1 MEGELDRSGPQ
12 PRACILLGMRPLKL
26 LVLLASVAC
35 APAHREQPV
44 LASTVAPSPAVA
56 RVRETQPGDLGGR
69 PGVASELPVVEESRQ
84 AKAAVSMLPSGAGPV
99 VPPEETVVR
108 VLLYHGIGTR
118 TSRPVVKARAF
129 REQLD
134 WLLAQGI
141 EVIRLSQLLD
151 FLDGGLWL
159 PRHAAVITID
169 DGELNGYSTA
179 YPILKQ
185 RGLPFTLG
193 IATQVI
199 EEHLRRGAL
208 NWGQIREMIDSG
220 LCEIASHSVTHRKM
234 TLLPDEVARFEL
246 ERSRV
251 VLASELALRPEAFF
265 YPLGDNNYRIRRL
278 TKQSGYRAAFVAHG
292 GPTIFRSK
300 RFGIPRYDVKPDTS
314 MRTFRSF
321 FNHGIPVLRSSR

>member
-1 MEGELDRSGPQ
+1 
-12 PRACILLGMRPLKL
+12 MRLRLPKFLA
-26 LVLLASVAC
+26 LLATVAC
-35 APAHREQPV
+35 APTQRERPV
-44 LASTVAPSPAVA
+44 RAATAAPTAVA
-56 RVRETQPGDLGGR
+56 AGAPGTRLGDLGGR
-69 PGVASELPVVEESRQ
+69 APAASELPVGPASRQ
-84 AKAAVSMLPSGAGPV
+84 AKAAAAGLENV

-134 WLLAQGI
+134 WLEAHDI

-151 FLDGGLWL
+151 FLDGELWL

-169 DGELNGYSTA
+169 DGELNGYSKA
-179 YPILKQ
+179 YPILKE

-193 IATQVI
+193 LATQVI
-199 EEHLRRGAL
+199 EEHRTRGAL
-208 NWGQIREMIDSG
+208 NWLQIREMVDSG
-220 LCEIASHSVTHRKM
+220 LCEVASHSVTHRKM

-246 ERSRV
+246 ERSRA
-251 VLASELALRPEAFF
+251 VLTEELALRPEAFF
-265 YPLGDNNYRIRRL
+265 YPLGDNNYRVRRL

-292 GPTIFRSK
+292 GPTIAGTQ

-314 MRTFRSF
+314 MRKFRSF

>member
-1 MEGELDRSGPQ
+1 MR
-12 PRACILLGMRPLKL
+12 LLKFLAL
-26 LVLLASVAC
+26 LTAVAC
-35 APAHREQPV
+35 TPLRREQS
-44 LASTVAPSPAVA
+44 LLSSTVAPEPRRLTVFA
-56 RVRETQPGDLGGR
+56 ETRPGDLGEHAREVTDPSPRGQQ
-69 PGVASELPVVEESRQ
+69 RQ
-84 AKAAVSMLPSGAGPV
+84 AKALAGGPAELERGVGPV

-108 VLLYHGIGTR
+108 VLLYHGIGAR
-118 TSRPVVKARAF
+118 TSRPAVKAKVF

-134 WLLAQGI
+134 WLAAHDI

-151 FLDGGLWL
+151 FIDGMLWL

-179 YPILKQ
+179 YPILRA

-193 IATQVI
+193 IATQAI
-199 EEHLRRGAL
+199 DEHLTRGAL
-208 NWGQIREMIDSG
+208 NWMQIREMVDSG

-246 ERSRV
+246 ERSRA
-251 VLASELALRPEAFF
+251 VLTEELELRPEAFF

-278 TKQSGYRAAFVAHG
+278 TRQSGYRAAFVAHG
-292 GPTIFRSK
+292 GPTTVRTK
-300 RFGIPRYDVKPDTS
+300 RFGIPRYDVKPETS

-321 FNHGIPVLRSSR
+321 FNHGIPVMRSSH

>member
-1 MEGELDRSGPQ
+1 MRS
-12 PRACILLGMRPLKL
+12 LKL
-26 LVLLASVAC
+26 LALLAAVAC
-35 APAHREQPV
+35 APARRTGPV
-44 LASTVAPSPAVA
+44 LASTQPAAASTLPAGPV
-56 RVRETQPGDLGGR
+56 PLGDLEASPTGASAPRTIEEGR
-69 PGVASELPVVEESRQ
+69 KAKVASPQ
-84 AKAAVSMLPSGAGPV
+84 PQPFAGPV
-99 VPPEETVVR
+99 VPPEATVVR
-108 VLLYHGIGTR
+108 VLLYHGIGMR
-118 TSRPVVKARAF
+118 TSRAVVKERAF

-134 WLLAQGI
+134 WLTAHGI

-151 FLDGGLWL
+151 FLDGELWL
-159 PRHAAVITID
+159 PRHAVVITID

-179 YPILKQ
+179 YPLLKE

-208 NWGQIREMIDSG
+208 NWAQIREMVDSG

-246 ERSRV
+246 ERSRL
-251 VLASELALRPEAFF
+251 VLSAELELRPEAFF
-265 YPLGDNNYRIRRL
+265 YPLGAQNYRIRRL

-292 GPTIFRSK
+292 GPTVLGTR
-300 RFGIPRYDVKPDTS
+300 RYGIPRYDVKPDTS
-314 MRTFRSF
+314 LRTFRSF

>member
-1 MEGELDRSGPQ
+1 MG
-12 PRACILLGMRPLKL
+12 PLKL
-26 LVLLASVAC
+26 LTLVALPALLATATC
-35 APAHREQPV
+35 APVRREQPLV
-44 LASTVAPSPAVA
+44 ASRPVGVRPALQKSTFEV
-56 RVRETQPGDLGGR
+56 VPPGDLRMRGAFE
-69 PGVASELPVVEESRQ
+69 PPVTEENSK
-84 AKAAVSMLPSGAGPV
+84 AKAAITAQGIFAEPV

-118 TSRPVVKARAF
+118 TSRPVVKAGAF
-129 REQLD
+129 RAQLD
-134 WLLAQGI
+134 WLGAHGI
-141 EVIRLSQLLD
+141 EVVRLSQLLD

-199 EEHLRRGAL
+199 EEHLERGAL
-208 NWGQIREMIDSG
+208 NWVQIREMVDSG

-234 TLLPDEVARFEL
+234 TRLPDEVARFEL
-246 ERSRV
+246 ERSRM
-251 VLASELALRPEAFF
+251 VLAEELALRPEAFF
-265 YPLGDNNYRIRRL
+265 YPLGDQNYRIRRL
-278 TKQSGYRAAFVAHG
+278 TRQSGYRAAFVAHG
-292 GPTIFRSK
+292 GPTVLGTR

-314 MRTFRSF
+314 LRTFRSF

>member
-1 MEGELDRSGPQ
+1 LIDPV
-12 PRACILLGMRPLKL
+12 PL
-26 LVLLASVAC
+26 
-35 APAHREQPV
+35 
-44 LASTVAPSPAVA
+44 
-56 RVRETQPGDLGGR
+56 GDLRGR
-69 PGVASELPVVEESRQ
+69 RGSTFEPSVIEKDSK
-84 AKAAVSMLPSGAGPV
+84 AKAATPTLEGFAGAV
-99 VPPEETVVR
+99 VPPHETVVR

-118 TSRPVVKARAF
+118 TSRPVVKVRAF

-134 WLLAQGI
+134 WLGAHGI

-151 FLDGGLWL
+151 FLDGRLWL

-179 YPILKQ
+179 YPILKE

-208 NWGQIREMIDSG
+208 NWAQIREMVDSG
-220 LCEIASHSVTHRKM
+220 LCEIASHSVTHRRM

-246 ERSRV
+246 ERSRL
-251 VLASELALRPEAFF
+251 VLAEELELRPQAFF
-265 YPLGDNNYRIRRL
+265 YPLGDQNYRIRRL

-292 GPTIFRSK
+292 GPTVLRT
-300 RFGIPRYDVKPDTS
+300 RRYGIPRYDVKPDTS
-314 MRTFRSF
+314 LRKFRSF

>member
-1 MEGELDRSGPQ
+1 AAEPALRSF
-12 PRACILLGMRPLKL
+12 A
-26 LVLLASVAC
+26 
-35 APAHREQPV
+35 
-44 LASTVAPSPAVA
+44 
-56 RVRETQPGDLGGR
+56 GR
-69 PGVASELPVVEESRQ
+69 
-84 AKAAVSMLPSGAGPV
+84 PV
-99 VPPEETVVR
+99 VPPDETVVR

-118 TSRPVVKARAF
+118 TSRPVVKTRAF

-134 WLLAQGI
+134 WLAAQDI
-141 EVIRLSQLLD
+141 EVIRLSQLLE
-151 FLDGGLWL
+151 FLDGRLRL

-185 RGLPFTLG
+185 RRLPFTLG

-208 NWGQIREMIDSG
+208 NWVQIREMIDSG

-246 ERSRV
+246 ERSRT
-251 VLASELALRPEAFF
+251 VLAEELALSPEAFF
-265 YPLGDNNYRIRRL
+265 YPLGDHNYRIRRL
-278 TKQSGYRAAFVAHG
+278 TRQSGYRAAFVAHG
-292 GPTIFRSK
+292 GPTMLRTR
-300 RFGIPRYDVKPDTS
+300 RFGIPRYDVKPETS
-314 MRTFRSF
+314 LRTFRSF

>member
-1 MEGELDRSGPQ
+1 
-12 PRACILLGMRPLKL
+12 MRLLKL
-26 LVLLASVAC
+26 ALLLALAAC
-35 APAHREQPV
+35 APAQRERPA
-44 LASTVAPSPAVA
+44 ASTAAPAVVSAPLEPLA
-56 RVRETQPGDLGGR
+56 RRPQLGDLAAR
-69 PGVASELPVVEESRQ
+69 PRAAPEPCELDVSQQ
-84 AKAAVSMLPSGAGPV
+84 AKAAEPV
-99 VPPEETVVR
+99 PKSAVGVVGRAVPPDETVVR

-134 WLLAQGI
+134 WLAAHDI

-151 FLDGGLWL
+151 FLDGELWL
-159 PRHAAVITID
+159 PRHAVVITID

-185 RGLPFTLG
+185 RGLPFSLG

-199 EEHLRRGAL
+199 EDHRERGAL
-208 NWGQIREMIDSG
+208 NWAQIREMIDSG

-246 ERSRV
+246 ERSRTI
-251 VLASELALRPEAFF
+251 LSAEAGLRPEAFF

-278 TKQSGYRAAFVAHG
+278 AKQSGYRAAFVAHG
-292 GPTIFRSK
+292 GPVTVRSK
-300 RFGIPRYDVKPDTS
+300 RFRIPRYDVKPETS

-321 FNHGIPVLRSSR
+321 FNHGIPVLRSPR